1 VHKYDAEKKT
11 MIVVPGASGVST
23 ARNEM
28 EAGFAK
34 GWAKNI
40 WADML
45 T

>member
-1 VHKYDAEKKT
+1 
-11 MIVVPGASGVST
+11 MIVVQGASGVSA

-28 EAGFAK
+28 EAGYAM